1 MTMSNSLPDNPQSV
15 VPSGNQIF
23 RAGVSGAAIAG
34 TWTAIYETM
43 RVRNN
48 EITMEQ
54 AIRTTASSAA
64 IGAGAGAV
72 AHVAAHLARGV
83 PILGL
88 GALAA
93 LVLYLVSTPKKPA
106 SAAAERDWADPGK
119 ATT

>member
-1 MTMSNSLPDNPQSV
+1 MTKSTSPAAASQSV
-15 VPSGNQIF
+15 VPNGSQIL

-48 EITMEQ
+48 EITTEE
-54 AIRTTASSAA
+54 AIRTTATSAA

-72 AHVAAHLARGV
+72 AHIASHVARGV

-88 GALAA
+88 AA
-93 LVLYLVSTPKKPA
+93 VAAIVLYLASTSTKPA
-106 SAAAERDWADPGK
+106 SAEAKRDASEP
-119 ATT
+119 A

>member
-1 MTMSNSLPDNPQSV
+1 MSNSLPDTPQSV

-48 EITMEQ
+48 EITAEE
-54 AIRTTASSAA
+54 AIRTTATSAA

-72 AHVAAHLARGV
+72 AHIAAHLARGV

-88 GALAA
+88 GAVAA

-106 SAAAERDWADPGK
+106 SAAKERDWADPGK
-119 ATT
+119 ASA